1 MRCLMSQRG
10 TVLTLAT
17 FFLSSMLVVAGQ
29 NRQNND
35 KAREQAR
42 QKEEAGNVLKN
53 WPRDEVPYIIDPE
66 ENAAFKGLKTDEER
80 ENFIEQ
86 FWLRRDPSPDTI
98 DNEFRDEY
106 YKRIVLANEKFTS
119 GIPGWKTD
127 RGRILIMHGEPD
139 EVETHAMGGTY
150 LRDIEEGGGRTST
163 FPFERWRY
171 RYVEGIGN
179 NVILEFVD
187 SSMSGE
193 YRLEFDPAA
202 KDALLHV
209 PGVGL
214 TEREEQLGLDKADRL
229 NRDFAKAGNP
239 LGQDTRISD
248 FDRLDTYN
256 KILTAPTVKFKDL
269 EAIVT
274 SRLSYNVLPFDYRAD
289 VFRMTEQASQVP
301 VTVQIAYRYL
311 TFKEETTAAGTKSM
325 HATGRIEGQIS
336 KLSSRIVERIDDP
349 IEINVLSSQFRPDGV
364 AVYQKVLNL
373 APGAYRLF
381 LVVNDAK
388 SNNSGTIDRRLEV
401 KRFPE
406 DNLSASS
413 LVLADLV
420 DVLPPR
426 TVSAQFQIGS
436 LKVRP
441 SVKREFSR
449 TQIMNVFLQVYGL
462 KIDEKTHKPSVSSEV
477 LITRDGQEVKKLASE
492 VEEIAGAAQQL
503 NFIKQIP
510 MNDFEPG
517 EYAIQVKVTDN
528 LAKTPLVTTDKFT
541 VR

>member
-1 MRCLMSQRG
+1 MSRRG
-10 TVLTLAT
+10 IVLTLT
-17 FFLSSMLVVAGQ
+17 SFFLCSLLTLAGQ
-29 NRQNND
+29 SKQND
-35 KAREQAR
+35 KAKEQAR
-42 QKEEAGNVLKN
+42 KNEEAGNVLKN

-171 RYVEGIGN
+171 RHIESIGN

-214 TEREEQLGLDKADRL
+214 TEYEERMGLDKADRL

-256 KILTAPTVKFKDL
+256 KILTPPSVKFKDL

-301 VTVQIAYRYL
+301 ITVQIAYRYL
-311 TFKEETTAAGTKSM
+311 TFKEETTAGGTKTM
-325 HATGRIEGQIS
+325 HATGRIEGRIT
-336 KLSSRIVERIDDP
+336 KLSGRSLERIDDP
-349 IEINVLSSQFRPDGV
+349 IEINVLASQFRQDGV

-373 APGAYRLF
+373 PPGAYSLF
-381 LVVNDAK
+381 LVVNDSK
-388 SNNSGTIDRRLEV
+388 SNNSGTIEKRLEV

-406 DNLSASS
+406 GNLSSSS
-413 LVLADLV
+413 LVLADLI

-441 SVKREFSR
+441 SVKREFQR
-449 TQIMNVFLQVYGL
+449 NQNMNVFLQVYGL
-462 KIDEKTHKPSVSSEV
+462 KLDEKTHKPSVSSEV
-477 LITRDGQEVKKLASE
+477 LITRDGQEVKKMTSE
-492 VEEIAGAAQQL
+492 VEEVAGAAQQL
-503 NFIKQIP
+503 NFIKQIA
-510 MNDFEPG
+510 MSEFEPG
-517 EYAIQVKVTDN
+517 EYNIQVKITDN
-528 LAKTPLVTTDKFT
+528 LGQTPLVSNDKFT

>member
-1 MRCLMSQRG
+1 MSYESKRDRSYPHSFFLCS
-10 TVLTLAT
+10 VLTLAGQSKNQMTKPKSRRDRRKRLET
-17 FFLSSMLVVAGQ
+17 FS
-29 NRQNND
+29 
-35 KAREQAR
+35 
-42 QKEEAGNVLKN
+42 KN
-53 WPRDEVPYIIDPE
+53 WPQDEVPYIIDPE

-80 ENFIEQ
+80 EQFIEQ

-150 LRDIEEGGGRTST
+150 IRDIEEGGGRTST

-171 RYVEGIGN
+171 RNIESIGN

-214 TEREEQLGLDKADRL
+214 TEYEERMGLDKADRL

-256 KILTAPTVKFKDL
+256 KILTPPSVKFKDL

-274 SRLSYNVLPFDYRAD
+274 S
-289 VFRMTEQASQVP
+289 QA
-301 VTVQIAYRYL
+301 
-311 TFKEETTAAGTKSM
+311 
-325 HATGRIEGQIS
+325 
-336 KLSSRIVERIDDP
+336 
-349 IEINVLSSQFRPDGV
+349 
-364 AVYQKVLNL
+364 
-373 APGAYRLF
+373 F
-381 LVVNDAK
+381 L
-388 SNNSGTIDRRLEV
+388 
-401 KRFPE
+401 
-406 DNLSASS
+406 
-413 LVLADLV
+413 
-420 DVLPPR
+420 
-426 TVSAQFQIGS
+426 
-436 LKVRP
+436 
-441 SVKREFSR
+441 
-449 TQIMNVFLQVYGL
+449 
-462 KIDEKTHKPSVSSEV
+462 
-477 LITRDGQEVKKLASE
+477 
-492 VEEIAGAAQQL
+492 
-503 NFIKQIP
+503 
-510 MNDFEPG
+510 
-517 EYAIQVKVTDN
+517 
-528 LAKTPLVTTDKFT
+528 
-541 VR
+541 

>member
-1 MRCLMSQRG
+1 
-10 TVLTLAT
+10 
-17 FFLSSMLVVAGQ
+17 
-29 NRQNND
+29 
-35 KAREQAR
+35 
-42 QKEEAGNVLKN
+42 
-53 WPRDEVPYIIDPE
+53 
-66 ENAAFKGLKTDEER
+66 
-80 ENFIEQ
+80 
-86 FWLRRDPSPDTI
+86 
-98 DNEFRDEY
+98 
-106 YKRIVLANEKFTS
+106 
-119 GIPGWKTD
+119 
-127 RGRILIMHGEPD
+127 MHGEAD

-150 LRDIEEGGGRTST
+150 LRDADEGGGRTST

-171 RYVEGIGN
+171 RYIEGIGN

-214 TEREEQLGLDKADRL
+214 TEREERLGLDKADRL

-239 LGQDTRISD
+239 FGQDTRYSD

-256 KILTAPTVKFKDL
+256 KILTPPSVKFKDL
-269 EAIVT
+269 EAVVT
-274 SRLSYNVLPFDYRAD
+274 SRLNYNVLPFDYRAD
-289 VFRMTEQASQVP
+289 VFKMTEQSSQVP
-301 VTVQIAYRYL
+301 VTVQIAYRHL
-311 TFKEETTAAGTKSM
+311 TFKEETTANGTKSM

-336 KLSSRIVERIDDP
+336 KLSSRVVQRIDDP
-349 IEINVLSSQFRPDGV
+349 IEINVLSSQFQKDGV

-373 APGAYRLF
+373 PPGAYRLF
-381 LVVNDAK
+381 LVVDDAK
-388 SNNSGTIDRRLEV
+388 SHNKGTIDKRLEV

-413 LVLADLV
+413 LVLADLI

-426 TVSAQFQIGS
+426 TVAAQFQIGS

-441 SVKREFSR
+441 SVKREFQR
-449 TQIMNVFLQVYGL
+449 TQLLNVFLQVYGL
-462 KIDEKTHKPSVSSEV
+462 KLDETTHKPSVSTEV
-477 LITRDGQEVKKLASE
+477 LITRDGQEVKKLTGTA
-492 VEEIAGAAQQL
+492 EEIAGAAQQL

-510 MNDFEPG
+510 LNDFEPG
-517 EYAIQVKVTDN
+517 EYAIQVKIMDN
-528 LAKTPLVTTDKFT
+528 LSQTPLVTNDKFT

>member
-1 MRCLMSQRG
+1 VAQKDSKASKAQPAKSQ
-10 TVLTLAT
+10 AT
-17 FFLSSMLVVAGQ
+17 KAQ
-29 NRQNND
+29 PAD
-35 KAREQAR
+35 KAKEQAKQR
-42 QKEEAGNVLKN
+42 EESGNVLKK
-53 WPRDEVPYIIDPE
+53 WPQDEVPYIIDPDE
-66 ENAAFKGLKTDEER
+66 QAAFKALKTDEER
-80 ENFIEQ
+80 EQFIES
-86 FWLRRDPSPDTI
+86 FWLRRDPTPDTI

-106 YKRIVLANEKFTS
+106 YKRIALANEKYTS

-150 LRDIEEGGGRTST
+150 IRDEDEGGGRTNT

-171 RYVEGIGN
+171 RYIEGIGN

-214 TEREEQLGLDKADRL
+214 TDYEERNGLDKADRL

-248 FDRLDTYN
+248 FDRLDQYY
-256 KILTAPTVKFKDL
+256 KVLTPPAVKFKDL

-274 SRLSYNVLPFDYRAD
+274 SRLQYNVLPFDYRAD
-289 VFRMTEQASQVP
+289 VFKVTETSSQVP
-301 VTVQIAYRYL
+301 ITIQIGYQYL
-311 TFKEETTAAGTKSM
+311 TFKDEQTATGTKSM
-325 HATGRIEGQIS
+325 HAVGRIEGQIS
-336 KLSSRIVERIDDP
+336 KLSGRVIDRIDDP
-349 IEINVLSSQFRPDGV
+349 IEINVLSSQFRPDGI
-364 AVYQKVLNL
+364 AVYQHIANL
-373 APGAYRLF
+373 PPGAYRLF
-381 LVVNDAK
+381 LAVNDAK
-388 SNNSGTIDRRLEV
+388 SNRTGTIEKRLEV

-406 DNLSASS
+406 DNLSSSS
-413 LVLADLV
+413 LVLADLI

-426 TVSAQFQIGS
+426 TVAAQYQIGS

-441 SVKREFSR
+441 SVKKEFR
-449 TQIMNVFLQVYGL
+449 KDQTMNVFMQVYNL
-462 KIDEKTHKPSVSSEV
+462 KLDEKTHKPSVSSEV
-477 LITRDGQEVKKLASE
+477 LITRDGQEVKKLSDQVNE
-492 VEEIAGAAQQL
+492 VAGAAQQL

-510 MNDFEPG
+510 MSDLDPG
-517 EYAIQVKVTDN
+517 EYAIQVKIVDN
-528 LAKTPLVTTDKFT
+528 LSNTPLVSSDKFT

>member
-1 MRCLMSQRG
+1 MSQRG

-193 YRLEFDPAA
+193 YRLEFDPACKRRFA
-202 KDALLHV
+202 PC

-214 TEREEQLGLDKADRL
+214 TEGKNSSAS
-229 NRDFAKAGNP
+229 
-239 LGQDTRISD
+239 TR
-248 FDRLDTYN
+248 
-256 KILTAPTVKFKDL
+256 
-269 EAIVT
+269 
-274 SRLSYNVLPFDYRAD
+274 
-289 VFRMTEQASQVP
+289 
-301 VTVQIAYRYL
+301 QIA
-311 TFKEETTAAGTKSM
+311 
-325 HATGRIEGQIS
+325 
-336 KLSSRIVERIDDP
+336 
-349 IEINVLSSQFRPDGV
+349 
-364 AVYQKVLNL
+364 
-373 APGAYRLF
+373 
-381 LVVNDAK
+381 
-388 SNNSGTIDRRLEV
+388 
-401 KRFPE
+401 
-406 DNLSASS
+406 
-413 LVLADLV
+413 
-420 DVLPPR
+420 
-426 TVSAQFQIGS
+426 
-436 LKVRP
+436 
-441 SVKREFSR
+441 
-449 TQIMNVFLQVYGL
+449 
-462 KIDEKTHKPSVSSEV
+462 
-477 LITRDGQEVKKLASE
+477 
-492 VEEIAGAAQQL
+492 
-503 NFIKQIP
+503 
-510 MNDFEPG
+510 
-517 EYAIQVKVTDN
+517 
-528 LAKTPLVTTDKFT
+528 
-541 VR
+541 

>member
-1 MRCLMSQRG
+1 MSRRG
-10 TVLTLAT
+10 TVLTLTA
-17 FFLSSMLVVAGQ
+17 FVLSSLLTVAGQ

-35 KAREQAR
+35 RAREQAR
-42 QKEEAGNVLKN
+42 QREEAGNVLKN
-53 WPRDEVPYIIDPE
+53 WPRDEVPYIIDPQ
-66 ENAAFKGLKTDEER
+66 ENDAFKGLKTDEER

-86 FWLRRDPSPDTI
+86 FWLRRDPTPETI

-150 LRDIEEGGGRTST
+150 YRDFEEGGGRTST

-171 RYVEGIGN
+171 RHIDNIGP

-214 TEREEQLGLDKADRL
+214 TEREELLGLDKADRL

-239 LGQDTRISD
+239 FGQDTRYNE
-248 FDRLDTYN
+248 FDRLDVYN
-256 KILTAPTVKFKDL
+256 KILTPPSVKFKDL
-269 EAIVT
+269 EAVVT

-289 VFRMTEQASQVP
+289 VFKMTEQASQVP
-301 VTVQIAYRYL
+301 VTVQIAYRHL
-311 TFKEETTAAGTKSM
+311 TFKEQTTAAGTKGM
-325 HATGRIEGQIS
+325 HATGRIEGQIQ
-336 KLSSRIVERIDDP
+336 KLSGKIIDRIDDP
-349 IEINVLSSQFRPDGV
+349 IEIQIPTAQFRQDGV

-373 APGAYRLF
+373 PPGAYRLF
-381 LVVNDAK
+381 LVVDDVK
-388 SNNSGTIDRRLEV
+388 SKNKGTIDKRLEV

-413 LVLADLV
+413 LVLADLIAE
-420 DVLPPR
+420 LPPR
-426 TVSAQFQIGS
+426 AVATQFQIGS

-441 SVKREFSR
+441 SVKREFQR
-449 TQIMNVFLQVYGL
+449 TQLMSVFLQVYGL
-462 KIDEKTHKPSVSSEV
+462 KVDEKTHKPSVSSEV
-477 LITRDGQEVKKLASE
+477 LITRDGQEVKKLTSE
-492 VEEIAGAAQQL
+492 VEEVAGAAQQL

-510 MNDFEPG
+510 LSDFEPG
-517 EYAIQVKVTDN
+517 EYAIQVKVMDN
-528 LAKTPLVTTDKFT
+528 LAQTPLVTNDKFT

>member
-1 MRCLMSQRG
+1 MTRKR
-10 TVLTLAT
+10 TVLILTT
-17 FFLSSMLVVAGQ
+17 CFLSSLLTVTGQ
-29 NRQNND
+29 QN

-42 QKEEAGNVLKN
+42 QKEESGSFLKK
-53 WPRDEVPYIIDPE
+53 WPDEVVPYIIDPE
-66 ENAAFKGLKTDEER
+66 EERAFKGLKTDEER

-86 FWLRRDPSPDTI
+86 FWLRRDYTPDTP
-98 DNEFRDEY
+98 DNEYKDDYFR
-106 YKRIVLANEKFTS
+106 RIQLANERYTS
-119 GIPGWKTD
+119 GIPGWRTD

-163 FPFERWRY
+163 LPFERWRY

-256 KILTAPTVKFKDL
+256 KILTPPSVKFKDL

-301 VTVQIAYRYL
+301 ITVQIAYRYL
-311 TFKEETTAAGTKSM
+311 TFKEETTAGGTKTM
-325 HATGRIEGQIS
+325 HATGRIEGRIT
-336 KLSSRIVERIDDP
+336 KLSGRSVERIDDP
-349 IEINVLSSQFRPDGV
+349 IEINVLASQFRPDGV

-413 LVLADLV
+413 LVLADLI

-441 SVKREFSR
+441 SVKREFQR
-449 TQIMNVFLQVYGL
+449 NQNMNVFLQVYGL
-462 KIDEKTHKPSVSSEV
+462 KLDEKTHKPSVSSEV
-477 LITRDGQEVKKLASE
+477 LITRDGQEVKKLASQ
-492 VEEIAGAAQQL
+492 VEEVAGAAQQL

-510 MNDFEPG
+510 MSDFEPG
-517 EYAIQVKVTDN
+517 EYAIQVKVMDN
-528 LAKTPLVTTDKFT
+528 LAQTPLVTTDKFT